1 MYEGVKKEV
10 MIERLFGCEVSDITK
25 NVVISPI
32 WPLQGFIEKS
42 ETVKKNFKGWY
53 KGVTVT
59 YKGEDITIINSGIGA
74 PLTGDCVIALSY
86 SQCENILFS
95 GSAGAI
101 NDKYNFGDILICS
114 SAVVGEGFSRF
125 HSGDI
130 RKDCFGETVNGC
142 DRLAQILLDKS
153 IKIAN
158 DLKVSVYQ
166 GRVFSTDSILGETKE
181 SFDFMIEKGCDAVEM
196 EVSAVFTACKAI
208 GRNSAALITIS
219 DLPLKYKSLF
229 EGVAEEDTLFF
240 KNSAKALPQALLD
253 AALEI

>member
-1 MYEGVKKEV
+1 MYESVKKEV
-10 MIERLFGCEVSDITK
+10 MIEKLFGCEIDDITK
-25 NVVISPI
+25 NVIISPI
-32 WPLQGFIEKS
+32 WSLQSFIEKS
-42 ETVKKNFKGWY
+42 EIVKKTFKGWY
-53 KGVTVT
+53 KGATIT

-74 PLTGDCVIALSY
+74 PLTGDCVIALGY

-101 NDKYNFGDILICS
+101 NDTYNFGDLLVCS

-125 HSGDI
+125 HTGGIS
-130 RKDCFGETVNGC
+130 KDYFGKVVNGS
-142 DRLAQILLDKS
+142 DKLAEILLAKS
-153 IKIAN
+153 VRIAD

-181 SFDFMIEKGCDAVEM
+181 SFDFMIEKDCDAVEM

-208 GRNSAALITIS
+208 GRNAAALITIS

-229 EGVAEEDTLFF
+229 EGVEEEDTLSFN
-240 KNSAKALPQALLD
+240 NSVKALPQVLLD